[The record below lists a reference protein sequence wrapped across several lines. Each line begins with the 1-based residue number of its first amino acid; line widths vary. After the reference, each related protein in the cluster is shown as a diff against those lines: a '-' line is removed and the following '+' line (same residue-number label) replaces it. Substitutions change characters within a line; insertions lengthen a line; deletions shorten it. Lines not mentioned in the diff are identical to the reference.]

1 MMRHNGRRI
10 CLISSASVQNH
21 AFLEFLQERTG
32 IECVM
37 RSELRRTATS
47 ATLADHDTLILVD
60 CQFIDSSTVVQQVQ
74 QLPTAVP
81 PNVVIAMIN
90 VYDQSSIELSA
101 VTHGVRGL
109 FDVSADTQHLLRG
122 IAALFDGDVWIPRR
136 VLVHAAYATHDGERK
151 KQSTSSATTLTRR
164 EREILTLITT
174 GASNDEIAARLGI
187 SSNTVRT
194 HVYNLYRKIEVP
206 NRMQA
211 ALWGAENL

>member
-1 MMRHNGRRI
+1 MRQRGRRI
-10 CLISSASVQNH
+10 CLISSAGIQNH
-21 AFLEFLQERTG
+21 AFVEFLQERTG

-47 ATLADHDTLILVD
+47 ATLADHNTLILVD
-60 CQFIDSSTVVQQVQ
+60 CQFIDPNTIVQQVQ
-74 QLPTAVP
+74 QLPSAVP
-81 PNVVIAMIN
+81 SNVVIALIN

-101 VTHGVRGL
+101 VTHGIRGL

-122 IAALFDGDVWIPRR
+122 IGALFDGDVWIPRR
-136 VLVHAAYATHDGERK
+136 VLVHAAYSARDGERK
-151 KQSTSSATTLTRR
+151 KPDTSSASSLTRR

-174 GASNDEIAARLGI
+174 GASNDEIAMRLGI

-194 HVYNLYRKIEVP
+194 HVYNLYRKIDVP

>member
-1 MMRHNGRRI
+1 MRDRGRRI

-21 AFLEFLQERTG
+21 AFVEYLQERAEV
-32 IECVM
+32 ECVM
-37 RSELRRTATS
+37 RSELRRTVTS

-60 CQFIDSSTVVQQVQ
+60 CQFIDPNTIVQQIQ
-74 QLPTAVP
+74 HLPSAVP
-81 PNVVIAMIN
+81 SNVVIAMIN
-90 VYDQSSIELSA
+90 VYDQSTIELSA

-109 FDVSADTQHLLRG
+109 FDVSADPQHLLRG

-136 VLVHAAYATHDGERK
+136 VLVHAAYSSRDGEVK
-151 KQSTSSATTLTRR
+151 KQNVSAAPALTRR

-174 GASNDEIAARLGI
+174 GASNDEIAVRLGI